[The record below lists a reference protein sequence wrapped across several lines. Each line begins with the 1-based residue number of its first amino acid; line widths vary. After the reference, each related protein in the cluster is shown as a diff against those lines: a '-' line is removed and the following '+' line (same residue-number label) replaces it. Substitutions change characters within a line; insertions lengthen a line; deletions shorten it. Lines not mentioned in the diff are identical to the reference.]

1 MPTPAAP
8 SEDFAASFAQQRQR
22 LLHHAASLIS
32 PDGAVKAD
40 PEALPK
46 LSQLMLA
53 SLEVLKVAE
62 EELVD
67 DRRRTAATS
76 LANARRVAQLEVLFE
91 LAPAALILTTADTSI
106 RETNKAAAS
115 LLTRD
120 AYKLEGK
127 QLLNMIPRAQ
137 QPLFREQLARVIEIG
152 TVAAWSFTIERQ
164 ADVPILVTA
173 AVEVIVDAGIGARA
187 LYWNLRPA

>member
-1 MPTPAAP
+1 MQTPASP
-8 SEDFAASFAQQRQR
+8 PEDFAASFAQQRQR
-22 LLHHAASLIS
+22 LLRHAASLIS
-32 PDGAVKAD
+32 PDGAVTTD

-53 SLEVLKVAE
+53 ALETLKVAE

-67 DRRRTAATS
+67 DRRRAAAAR
-76 LANARRVAQLEVLFE
+76 LATARRVAQLEVLFD
-91 LAPAALILTTADTSI
+91 LAPTALILTTADTSI

-137 QPLFREQLARVIEIG
+137 QALFREQLARVIEIG

-164 ADVPILVTA
+164 ADVPIPVTA
-173 AVEVIVDAGIGARA
+173 AVEVIADVGIGARA
-187 LYWNLRPA
+187 LYWNIRPA